1 MQTRRAKKTA
11 RVEPLPILPV
21 IEKVIRGLG
30 FSKRY
35 DGWQVVTK
43 WPEIVGENIAAASKA
58 ERYADGILYVKV
70 KSDTWRMEIHMKID
84 SIMAEIKKLPY
95 GKSIKEIRLA

>member
-1 MQTRRAKKTA
+1 MQTRKARKTA
-11 RVEPLPILPV
+11 RVEPLPISPV
-21 IEKVIRGLG
+21 IDKVIRGLG
-30 FSKRY
+30 FTKRY
-35 DGWQVVTK
+35 HGWQVVTK

-58 ERYADGILYVKV
+58 ERYDDGILFVKV

-84 SIMAEIKKLPY
+84 AIMSEIKKLPY